1 MTTIYD
7 VPAELLIK
15 RTAKDLKQN
24 QECAPPEWAPFVKT
38 AVHKEKAPADPEWWH
53 VRQAAILRKIYIQGP
68 IGIERLRTLFSGPKN
83 RGSKP
88 NKTMPSSGS
97 IVGMPSSGAA
107 RASCPSGP
115 RQSRICPMPNTRASS
130 IHSRWIRFRRST
142 RTRTSSTMG
151 LTPP

>member
-15 RTAKDLKQN
+15 RTAEDLKQR

-38 AVHKEKAPADPEWWH
+38 AVYKEKAPADPEWWH

-88 NKTMPSSGS
+88 NKTMSSSGS
-97 IVGMPSSGAA
+97 IVRKAIQQLEALEYVKAVKGRGREITPKGRKLMDNMAHEVLKD
-107 RASCPSGP
+107 
-115 RQSRICPMPNTRASS
+115 I
-130 IHSRWIRFRRST
+130 IST
-142 RTRTSSTMG
+142 HPELG
-151 LTPP
+151 KY